1 MTLHT
6 RSDAF
11 AVIVHQRVRHD
22 RQKRHHRADHE
33 SNRQQHRGGLQW
45 WRLALVAGI
54 CLLLYQPIQ
63 AQSLQADAVAKAKA
77 TTALVLA
84 LLKKTDEYKAYE
96 AALLAER
103 AAEAAAKAAA
113 AEKAEPAK

>member
-1 MTLHT
+1 
-6 RSDAF
+6 
-11 AVIVHQRVRHD
+11 
-22 RQKRHHRADHE
+22 
-33 SNRQQHRGGLQW
+33 
-45 WRLALVAGI
+45 
-54 CLLLYQPIQ
+54 
-63 AQSLQADAVAKAKA
+63 VAKAKA